1 MARILGLDLGSYSVK
16 GLVLDSSGR
25 TPVPKAYAEVRR
37 PEGEPEESLRAALH
51 QLLTAHPE
59 LRADQVIIALP
70 GASLAT
76 HQLTLPFND
85 PKRLDSVVPFE
96 VEGQL
101 PYDLS
106 DAVFDYQVVAQKE
119 KASDLLVGVVR
130 KDELAPLLALLAE
143 LKLDPRIVTH
153 PGVAYQNL
161 LLQHPALFDGTA
173 DAEAVALVDIGQDR
187 TTVAIGKPGVGVE
200 FARTFA
206 GGGRELTRALAAEFH
221 TPLPEAHHWKEAHGA
236 MASAA
241 QGPDAERAAAAFV
254 RGMQPLLRELRPTLR
269 AYTARTRKRVGAVFV
284 CGGSARMPGLAE
296 QLGRDLNLPTSLL
309 PLPAEVAGVVPPEV
323 QPSATQAYALALRG
337 AASGTRAPRFNL
349 RRGEFS
355 FKGSYDYVRDRLGL
369 VGAFAATLLVLLI
382 VSGIVRNQVLARRER
397 QVDAM
402 LCETT
407 QRILGTC
414 ETNYD
419 RALNLLR
426 GQESPAAALPKVSA
440 VEILAEL
447 TGRIP
452 ADVPV
457 TFDRILVDPDRV
469 QLQGT
474 TDNSKQI
481 DAITS
486 ALRSHRCFREVQEGK
501 VERTRDG
508 QKVTFRLSIQVQCP
522 AEARA
527 EG

>member
-1 MARILGLDLGSYSVK
+1 
-16 GLVLDSSGR
+16 
-25 TPVPKAYAEVRR
+25 
-37 PEGEPEESLRAALH
+37 
-51 QLLTAHPE
+51 
-59 LRADQVIIALP
+59 
-70 GASLAT
+70 
-76 HQLTLPFND
+76 
-85 PKRLDSVVPFE
+85 
-96 VEGQL
+96 
-101 PYDLS
+101 
-106 DAVFDYQVVAQKE
+106 
-119 KASDLLVGVVR
+119 
-130 KDELAPLLALLAE
+130 
-143 LKLDPRIVTH
+143 
-153 PGVAYQNL
+153 
-161 LLQHPALFDGTA
+161 
-173 DAEAVALVDIGQDR
+173 
-187 TTVAIGKPGVGVE
+187 
-200 FARTFA
+200 
-206 GGGRELTRALAAEFH
+206 
-221 TPLPEAHHWKEAHGA
+221 

-241 QGPDAERAAAAFV
+241 QGPDAERAAGAFV
-254 RGMQPLLRELRPTLR
+254 RGLQPLLRELRPTLKS
-269 AYTARTRKRVGAVFV
+269 YTARSRKRVGAVFV

-309 PLPAEVAGVVPPEV
+309 PLPADVAGIAPPEV

-369 VGAFAATLLVLLI
+369 VAAFAGTLLALLI

-407 QRILGTC
+407 QRILGAC

-440 VEILAEL
+440 VEVLAEI
-447 TGRIP
+447 TARVP
-452 ADVPV
+452 AEVPV
-457 TFDRILVDPDRV
+457 IFDRILVDPERV
-469 QLQGT
+469 QVSGT

-481 DAITS
+481 DTLTA
-486 ALRSHRCFREVQEGK
+486 ALRGHRCFREVKEGK

-508 QKVTFRLSIQVQCP
+508 QKVSFRLDIQVQCP
-522 AEARA
+522 AELRA

>member
-16 GLVLDSSGR
+16 GLVLDSSSR

-37 PEGEPEESLRAALH
+37 PEGEPAETLRAALH

-59 LRADQVIIALP
+59 LRADQVVIALP

-106 DAVFDYQVVAQKE
+106 DAVFDYQVVSQKE

-130 KDELAPLLALLAE
+130 KDELAPLLATLAE

-153 PGVAYQNL
+153 PGVAYQNMF
-161 LLQHPALFDGTA
+161 LQHPALFDGA
-173 DAEAVALVDIGQDR
+173 SEAEAVALVDIGQDR
-187 TTVAIGKPGVGVE
+187 TTVAIGKPGVGLE

-206 GGGRELTRALAAEFH
+206 GGGRELSRALATEFR
-221 TPLPEAHHWKEAHGA
+221 TPLAEAHHWKETHGA

-241 QGPDAERAAAAFV
+241 QGPDAQRAAGALV
-254 RGMQPLLRELRPTLR
+254 RGLQPLLRELRPTLKS
-269 AYTARTRKRVGAVFV
+269 YTARSRKRVGAVFL

-296 QLGRDLNLPTSLL
+296 QLGRDLNMPTSLL
-309 PLPAEVAGVVPPEV
+309 PLPAEASGVVPAEV
-323 QPSATQAYALALRG
+323 QPSAAQAFALALRG
-337 AASGTRAPRFNL
+337 AASGAKAPRFNL

-369 VGAFAATLLVLLI
+369 VAAFAATLLALLI

-407 QRILGTC
+407 KRILGTC

-440 VEILAEL
+440 VEVLAEL

-452 ADVPV
+452 KDVPV
-457 TFDRILVDPDRV
+457 TFERILVDPDRI

-474 TDNSKQI
+474 TDSSKQI
-481 DAITS
+481 DTITT
-486 ALRSHRCFREVQEGK
+486 ALRGHRCFKEIQEGK

-508 QKVTFRLSIQVQCP
+508 QKVTFRMSIQVQCP
-522 AEARA
+522 AEQRA

>member
-25 TPVPKAYAEVRR
+25 SPTPKAYAEVRR
-37 PEGEPEESLRAALH
+37 AEGEPVETLRAALQ
-51 QLLTAHPE
+51 QLLTQHPE

-106 DAVFDYQVVAQKE
+106 EAVFDYQVTTQKE

-130 KDELAPLLALLAE
+130 KDELAPLLQTLAD

-161 LLQHPALFDGTA
+161 LLQHPALFDGA
-173 DAEAVALVDIGQDR
+173 AEAEAVALVDIGQDR

-206 GGGRELTRALAAEFH
+206 GGGRELSRALAVEFN

-241 QGPDAERAAAAFV
+241 VGPDAERAAAAFA
-254 RGMQPLLRELRPTLR
+254 RGLQPLLRELRPTLKS
-269 AYTARTRKRVGAVFV
+269 YTARSRKRVGAVFL

-309 PLPAEVAGVVPPEV
+309 PLPADVAAVAPAEI

-337 AASGTRAPRFNL
+337 AASGAKAPRFNL

-382 VSGIVRNQVLARRER
+382 VGGIVRNQVLARREH

-407 QRILGTC
+407 KRILGTC

-426 GQESPAAALPKVSA
+426 GQESPAAALPKTSA
-440 VEILAEL
+440 VELLAEL
-447 TGRIP
+447 TAKVP

-469 QLQGT
+469 QLMGT
-474 TDNSKQI
+474 TDSSKQI
-481 DAITS
+481 DSLTA
-486 ALRSHRCFREVQEGK
+486 ALRSHRCVKEVQEGK
-501 VERTRDG
+501 VERTREG
-508 QKVTFRLSIQVQCP
+508 NKVTFRLSIQVQCP
-522 AEARA
+522 AEQRA